1 MAEAETVAN
10 NAHLGHEDDINFLEI
25 EFDETA
31 GAVAPSDRSSAGMP
45 HDDGTAPDDF
55 DIQIDEFEAADDA
68 GNHVDNGSIP
78 SAEFTSADLGIP
90 QETTAGSEIGYDD
103 EEQPSAEAT
112 SHDSEAP
119 DQDQGNSEIAG
130 VVATIDEIDYEDG
143 EFAATQDDNITN
155 EPQPALTA
163 SERQEV
169 VADRVL
175 SQQVLDETLEQDEYA
190 QGHEEEAAGSAHEL
204 SEVDQDLIDDD
215 HLLGIQYPEQDE
227 YSQGHEEEADGS
239 AHELPEVDRDLT
251 DDDQLL
257 GIQYPHTTTSAPAR
271 EVSDVMVLYNG
282 VKYELCASV
291 RNMDPETYF
300 FAGNVEMD
308 APLSQFFGLLRD
320 VIKDEIEPSDDL
332 VIRVPQL
339 KLEFGEVRLAAGVN
353 FRQELSTDLSQ
364 DTSNEF
370 LEKHTFRNILDLYRR
385 FKYNDGED
393 AEHAQLVVHLAAK
406 PNCQERFA
414 MLVEAADA
422 GRGWSEFF
430 DNSDGSESFSGHH
443 SVGDLDEE
451 QVAPGSGEDQTGGTA
466 DDMQPETVEIV
477 EEAYFYD
484 DTNDAGDHDGMFDDR
499 DAGNPEYH
507 GDNVDDLDQGDEL
520 AGELVDNIEFGQVPD
535 RFDDNMG
542 DDDDDASQHTYPDHD
557 RNSSIPHADADNEDF
572 SSAASTVP
580 GGTGKSPG
588 DRQREGSN
596 EDARSP
602 QEPSDTFASGN
613 YPFSFRPLPNPVSPT
628 RQEPTNVSG
637 SDEDLIDYSDDEDT
651 SDAPA
656 VQYRRRFSPP
666 PHFPRRYGKSIL
678 DVPTLSSRDYVR
690 PRSEDDADDEPDD
703 DLIDSEKDDVQDPSF
718 GIGDSIL
725 PSIEKDDDDVF
736 TGGENGNITLPSF
749 AWSEKSEAAR
759 TPSASSARDSPSP
772 MKSSN
777 ATHRPVRK
785 YHGAGKF
792 KHSEAG
798 HETRSSIS
806 CGQTALMMEP
816 MGAAPS
822 AVTSSSH
829 RLPWAHSAFALDR
842 ISDGLQ
848 DTGANLLDAQV
859 HDESAIQPDAGIE
872 TAQDH
877 DLAPPS
883 NLEDRDNDNLA
894 AADNSIDI
902 EGFTAYDEAADS
914 EPLPLESHNRVTG
927 SHDTSATSTVNGD
940 EITYEDE
947 NSEDGTPH
955 AGDDT
960 AANVDEIDWENDGAE
975 DTAVAEDPTN
985 LSSPSGLSVKR
996 GREADDLINLDDENG
1011 MWPQVERER
1020 RCIILMQSTDA
1031 KRRKI

>member
-10 NAHLGHEDDINFLEI
+10 HAHLGHEDDLNFLEI
-25 EFDETA
+25 EFDEAA

-45 HDDGTAPDDF
+45 HDDGTDPDDF
-55 DIQIDEFEAADDA
+55 DIQIDEFETADDA
-68 GNHVDNGSIP
+68 GDHVDNGSIP
-78 SAEFTSADLGIP
+78 SAEFTSADLGNP

-103 EEQPSAEAT
+103 EEQPRAEAT

-130 VVATIDEIDYEDG
+130 VIATIDEIDYEDG

-155 EPQPALTA
+155 EPQSALTA
-163 SERQEV
+163 SERQDV
-169 VADRVL
+169 VADQVL

-204 SEVDQDLIDDD
+204 PEVDQDLIDDD
-215 HLLGIQYPEQDE
+215 HLLGI
-227 YSQGHEEEADGS
+227 H
-239 AHELPEVDRDLT
+239 
-251 DDDQLL
+251 
-257 GIQYPHTTTSAPAR
+257 YPHPTTSAPAR

-291 RNMDPETYF
+291 RNNDPETYF

-430 DNSDGSESFSGHH
+430 DNSDGSDSFSGHH
-443 SVGDLDEE
+443 SDGDLDEE
-451 QVAPGSGEDQTGGTA
+451 QADTGSGEDQTGGTA
-466 DDMQPETVEIV
+466 DGMQPETVEIV

-520 AGELVDNIEFGQVPD
+520 AGEPVDNIEFGQVPD

-542 DDDDDASQHTYPDHD
+542 DDDDASQHIYPDHD
-557 RNSSIPHADADNEDF
+557 RNSSIPHPDADNEDF
-572 SSAASTVP
+572 STAASTVP

-588 DRQREGSN
+588 GSQREGSN

-602 QEPSDTFASGN
+602 RGPSDTFASGN
-613 YPFSFRPLPNPVSPT
+613 DPFSFRPLPDPVSPT
-628 RQEPTNVSG
+628 RQETTNVSS

-656 VQYRRRFSPP
+656 VRYRRRFSPP
-666 PHFPRRYGKSIL
+666 PHFPRRYGVSIL
-678 DVPTLSSRDYVR
+678 DVPFLSSRDYPR
-690 PRSEDDADDEPDD
+690 ARSEDDADDEPDD
-703 DLIDSEKDDVQDPSF
+703 DLIDYEKEDVRDPSF
-718 GIGDSIL
+718 EIGDSIL

-736 TGGENGNITLPSF
+736 TGGESGNITLASF

-759 TPSASSARDSPSP
+759 APSASSARDSPSP
-772 MKSSN
+772 MKSSS

-785 YHGAGKF
+785 YRGAGKF

-806 CGQTALMMEP
+806 RGHTALMMGP
-816 MGAAPS
+816 MGALPS
-822 AVTSSSH
+822 AVTSSSR
-829 RLPWAHSAFALDR
+829 RLPRAYSAFALDR
-842 ISDGLQ
+842 VSDSLQ

-883 NLEDRDNDNLA
+883 DLEGRDNDNLA

-902 EGFTAYDEAADS
+902 EGFTAYDDAADN
-914 EPLPLESHNRVTG
+914 EPLPLESHDRVTG

-947 NSEDGTPH
+947 NAEDGTPH

-996 GREADDLINLDDENG
+996 CREADDLINLDDENG
-1011 MWPQVERER
+1011 MWTQVERERRGR

>member
-10 NAHLGHEDDINFLEI
+10 HAHLGHEDDLNFLEI
-25 EFDETA
+25 EFDEAA

-45 HDDGTAPDDF
+45 HDDGTDPDDF
-55 DIQIDEFEAADDA
+55 DIQIDEFETADDA
-68 GNHVDNGSIP
+68 GDHVVNGSIP
-78 SAEFTSADLGIP
+78 SAEFTSADLGNP

-103 EEQPSAEAT
+103 EEQPRAEAT

-130 VVATIDEIDYEDG
+130 VIATIDEIDYEDG

-155 EPQPALTA
+155 EPQSALTA
-163 SERQEV
+163 SERQDV
-169 VADRVL
+169 VADQVL

-204 SEVDQDLIDDD
+204 PEVDQDLIDDD
-215 HLLGIQYPEQDE
+215 HLLGI
-227 YSQGHEEEADGS
+227 H
-239 AHELPEVDRDLT
+239 
-251 DDDQLL
+251 
-257 GIQYPHTTTSAPAR
+257 YPHPTTSAPAR

-291 RNMDPETYF
+291 RNNDPETYF

-339 KLEFGEVRLAAGVN
+339 KLEFGE
-353 FRQELSTDLSQ
+353 

-430 DNSDGSESFSGHH
+430 DNSDGSDSFSGHH
-443 SVGDLDEE
+443 SDGDLDEE
-451 QVAPGSGEDQTGGTA
+451 QADTGSGEDQTGGTA
-466 DDMQPETVEIV
+466 DGMQPETVEIV

-520 AGELVDNIEFGQVPD
+520 AGEPVDNIEFGQVPD

-542 DDDDDASQHTYPDHD
+542 DDDDASQHIYPDHD
-557 RNSSIPHADADNEDF
+557 RNSSIPHPDADNEDF
-572 SSAASTVP
+572 STAASTVP

-588 DRQREGSN
+588 GSQREGSN

-602 QEPSDTFASGN
+602 RGPSDTFAS
-613 YPFSFRPLPNPVSPT
+613 
-628 RQEPTNVSG
+628 
-637 SDEDLIDYSDDEDT
+637 
-651 SDAPA
+651 
-656 VQYRRRFSPP
+656 
-666 PHFPRRYGKSIL
+666 
-678 DVPTLSSRDYVR
+678 
-690 PRSEDDADDEPDD
+690 
-703 DLIDSEKDDVQDPSF
+703 
-718 GIGDSIL
+718 
-725 PSIEKDDDDVF
+725 
-736 TGGENGNITLPSF
+736 
-749 AWSEKSEAAR
+749 
-759 TPSASSARDSPSP
+759 
-772 MKSSN
+772 
-777 ATHRPVRK
+777 
-785 YHGAGKF
+785 
-792 KHSEAG
+792 
-798 HETRSSIS
+798 
-806 CGQTALMMEP
+806 
-816 MGAAPS
+816 
-822 AVTSSSH
+822 
-829 RLPWAHSAFALDR
+829 
-842 ISDGLQ
+842 
-848 DTGANLLDAQV
+848 DAQV

-883 NLEDRDNDNLA
+883 DLEGRDNDNLA

-902 EGFTAYDEAADS
+902 EGFTAYDDAADN
-914 EPLPLESHNRVTG
+914 EPLPLESHDRVTG

-947 NSEDGTPH
+947 NAEDGTPH

-996 GREADDLINLDDENG
+996 GREADDLINLDDEN
-1011 MWPQVERER
+1011 
-1020 RCIILMQSTDA
+1020 DA